1 MTRLDRVVKCF
12 NDYDTLVQRLTSLV
26 DREAAVV
33 AESHLNEIRNEASVL
48 IGELRRHGC
57 RREN

>member
-12 NDYDTLVQRLTSLV
+12 NDYDTLIQRLTEWLNT
-26 DREAAVV
+26 DEAIV
-33 AESHLNEIRNEASVL
+33 AEYRANEIRNEVSLL
-48 IGELRRHGC
+48 IGEFRAHGC